1 MMETP
6 QTIEIPV
13 ELANSVTQYLSNRPY
28 IEVAGLISQLQAAAK
43 LSIEN
48 NRNQVVPA
56 VTPAPGAGSEE
67 QNEQ

>member
-1 MMETP
+1 MPNEV
-6 QTIEIPV
+6 QTIEVPV

-48 NRNQVVPA
+48 NRNQVVP
-56 VTPAPGAGSEE
+56 PATDVEE
-67 QNEQ
+67 EPRNEQ

>member
-1 MMETP
+1 MPNEV
-6 QTIEIPV
+6 QTIEVPV

-48 NRNQVVPA
+48 NRNQVVPSP
-56 VTPAPGAGSEE
+56 TPGAGSEE